1 MIFLGLNNACSIHE
15 WNMNFRGEN
24 VHFMMTSV
32 CGHVMSLDFVGKF
45 NNWDRVDPV
54 IKSICNKSIFILK
67 FFHYLQ
73 AELFHCPTEKKEAVA
88 KLKMPAFLAKEAK
101 GCDYLVLWLDC
112 DKEGENICF
121 EVMDAVRESMRITD
135 HVS

>member
-1 MIFLGLNNACSIHE
+1 VNKILFYLGMNSACSIHE

-54 IKSICNKSIFILK
+54 INLLLHDNYF
-67 FFHYLQ
+67 Y
-73 AELFHCPTEKKEAVA
+73 PT
-88 KLKMPAFLAKEAK
+88 
-101 GCDYLVLWLDC
+101 
-112 DKEGENICF
+112 
-121 EVMDAVRESMRITD
+121 
-135 HVS
+135 